1 MQAVDI
7 TVQEAVQDA
16 VGFSVNLKSLRTETM
31 FNCFHDQTL
40 IRIPTSNRRVN
51 TPRHRKLPKC
61 LDSGPSTH
69 QY

>member
-16 VGFSVNLKSLRTETM
+16 VGFSVNVKSLRTETM

-40 IRIPTSNRRVN
+40 KGSQPLTEESIL
-51 TPRHRKLPKC
+51 PRHRKLPKC
-61 LDSGPSTH
+61 LDSGSSTH